1 MYILLGNLQ
10 WKNAR
15 EENKIVDMIIKN
27 SSGGTSLKE
36 QFEFDI
42 VALGEKIHQL
52 GLDELIIREEEV
64 KIFEDSIETAQNETQ
79 QKGVKTVMKFFWMGT
94 IFAKLLQEHK

>member
-1 MYILLGNLQ
+1 MTDFFHLIPSLILLLGNLQ

-36 QFEFDI
+36 QFEFHI
-42 VALGEKIHQL
+42 AALGEKIHML
-52 GLDELIIREEEV
+52 GLDELNIREKEV
-64 KIFEDSIETAQNETQ
+64 KLFEDSIETAQNETQ
-79 QKGVKTVMKFFWMGT
+79 QKGVKTV
-94 IFAKLLQEHK
+94 

>member
-1 MYILLGNLQ
+1 MQDWQKRWLTHHNLLFHYFLLLGNLQ

-36 QFEFDI
+36 QYEFDI
-42 VALGEKIHQL
+42 AALGEKIHML
-52 GLDELIIREEEV
+52 GLAELNIREKEV

-79 QKGVKTVMKFFWMGT
+79 QKGVKTV
-94 IFAKLLQEHK
+94 